1 MILRYQYYSQLID
14 KLADGKNIN
23 LHGKEG
29 IGKTYTIREYLL
41 KDINVSAVYLSLEY
55 PFCLDNLF
63 EVIAM
68 SFGLYY
74 SLDWGKVVDCLSQ
87 GTSKL
92 LVLDNFDRFHVA
104 SENFAEDLSRLG
116 MLAKLDNLSVLTV
129 SRLPLR
135 YFHFTSFT
143 DCFEDFTMDDSNC
156 WMF

>member
-1 MILRYQYYSQLID
+1 
-14 KLADGKNIN
+14 
-23 LHGKEG
+23 
-29 IGKTYTIREYLL
+29 
-41 KDINVSAVYLSLEY
+41 
-55 PFCLDNLF
+55 
-63 EVIAM
+63 M

-92 LVLDNFDRFHVA
+92 LVLDNFDRLHVA

-135 YFHFTSFT
+135 YFHFASFT
-143 DCFEDFTMDDSNC
+143 DCFEDFTMDSSNC

>member
-1 MILRYQYYSQLID
+1 MILRYEYYRQLID
-14 KLADGKNIN
+14 ELASGKNIN
-23 LHGKEG
+23 LYGKEG
-29 IGKTYTIREYLL
+29 IGKTYTIKEYLL

-55 PFCLDNLF
+55 PFCLNNLF
-63 EVIAM
+63 EVIPM

-92 LVLDNFDRFHVA
+92 LVLDNFDRLHVA

-143 DCFEDFTMDDSNC
+143 DCFEDFMMDDSNC
-156 WMF
+156 MMF